1 MNVRLR
7 DASSGEPQATLS
19 GHDGFADID
28 VSMDGR
34 YLVTADGTTARAWPS
49 TSTSWSESPS
59 PG

>member
-1 MNVRLR
+1 V
-7 DASSGEPQATLS
+7 ALS